1 VSILSGEDSLRSA
14 PPVRPATVIQKNKLQ
29 EVSTVNKLNKES
41 LAEKLIFLPGA
52 SGNINFWKPVSDGLH
67 HSGQRE
73 FFAWPGFVGVPLE
86 PDVNSIN
93 DLVKRVSASI
103 SGPVDLL
110 AQSMGGVIAIRVA
123 LEKSAL
129 VKHMVLSVTSGGL
142 DVAAL
147 GATDWRP
154 TFRKLN
160 PNVPDWFLDERE
172 DLTNK
177 LGELQVPVLLLWGDG
192 DPISPV
198 AVGRRL
204 AELLPRAELTVIK
217 NGTHDLVSE
226 RATEVIPYIEKHLV
240 S

>member
-1 VSILSGEDSLRSA
+1 MSKLKKDSY
-14 PPVRPATVIQKNKLQ
+14 
-29 EVSTVNKLNKES
+29 
-41 LAEKLIFLPGA
+41 AEKLIFLPGA
-52 SGNINFWKPVSDGLH
+52 SGNTQFWKPVSDGLR

-73 FFAWPGFVGVPLE
+73 FFAWPGFGGVPLE
-86 PDVNSIN
+86 PGINSID

-103 SGPVDLL
+103 SAPVDLL
-110 AQSMGGVIAIRVA
+110 AQSMGGVIAIRAA
-123 LEKSAL
+123 LKKQAL
-129 VKHMVLSVTSGGL
+129 VRHLVLSVTSGGL

-147 GATDWRP
+147 GAADWRP

-160 PNVPDWFLDERE
+160 PTVPDWFLDERE
-172 DLTNK
+172 DLTNR
-177 LGELQVPVLLLWGDG
+177 LSELQVPVLLLWGDA

-204 AELLPRAELTVIK
+204 AELLPRAELIVIK

-226 RATEVIPYIEKHLV
+226 RANEIIPYIQNHLV